1 MPNGQPP
8 SSQPI
13 VALFIAIALFAIG
26 RSFIRRTTK
35 AEGGD
40 PWLARALMVCLV
52 LHLISAPL
60 QIWVVDHLY
69 GGIADYT
76 RYDTQGAVLA
86 SGFRHLNFSL
96 APAQLRGIVGDGAV
110 SIVAGA
116 VFTIVGSNQAGA
128 FLVFTFLSFVGI
140 VYFYRAFTLTFS
152 GAGHRR
158 YGYLVFFLPTL
169 VFWTSDVS
177 KEAIMTLLLGL
188 TAYGCARVLTHRGR
202 GYLLII
208 ACSAGGAFI
217 RPNETLLALGGF
229 TIAMLFRPVSPSV
242 RFQGPRRTMALV
254 VLGTMTGVAI
264 FVTLHFLPGSSN
276 GLSLTAIS
284 KNNSGAGNGFGSGGI
299 AYSANPIYY
308 PKDVFVVL
316 FDPLPI
322 NAHGTGEWVEALENT
337 VVVAV
342 VLTSL
347 RSLRIVVRAAFAR
360 TYVMMCVIFTGA
372 FCYSFASLG
381 NLGLITREAVVTMP
395 FFLVVLCIP
404 RGPRHR
410 PPRYVWEL
418 RRRERVAR
426 RKSMTRRAGV
436 SSPRRA
442 VPT

>member
-1 MPNGQPP
+1 MPDGQPP
-8 SSQPI
+8 PSEPI
-13 VALFIAIALFAIG
+13 LALLIAVALFAVG
-26 RSFIRRTTK
+26 RIIIRRITK

-40 PWLARALMVCLV
+40 LWLAKALTVCLI
-52 LHLISAPL
+52 LHLIAAPA

-76 RYDTQGAVLA
+76 RYDSQGAVLA
-86 SGFRHLNFSL
+86 SGFRHFNFSL

-110 SIVAGA
+110 SIVAGV
-116 VFTIVGSNQAGA
+116 VFAIIGSNQAGA
-128 FLVFTFLSFVGI
+128 FLVFSFLSFIGI
-140 VYFYRAFTLTFS
+140 VYFYRAFTITFS
-152 GAGHRR
+152 GIGHRR
-158 YGYLVFFLPTL
+158 YGYLVFFLPSL
-169 VFWTSDVS
+169 LFWTSDVS
-177 KEAIMTLLLGL
+177 KEAIMTFLLGL
-188 TAYGCARVLTHRGR
+188 TAYACARILAHRGR

-229 TIAMLFRPVSPSV
+229 TIAMLFRPASPKV
-242 RFQGPRRTMALV
+242 RFQGTRRTAALIL
-254 VLGTMTGVAI
+254 LGAMTGVAI
-264 FVTLHFLPGSSN
+264 FVTLHFLPGSN
-276 GLSLTAIS
+276 SLTQIS
-284 KNNSGAGNGFGSGGI
+284 KNNSGLGNGFGSSGL

-316 FDPLPI
+316 FDPLPF
-322 NAHGTGEWVEALENT
+322 NAHGSGEWVEALEST
-337 VVVAV
+337 LLVAV

-347 RSLRIVVRAAFAR
+347 RALRFLPRAAFAR
-360 TYVMMCVIFTGA
+360 PYVMMCLVFTGA

-404 RGPRHR
+404 RGPRHA

-426 RKSMTRRAGV
+426 RKAMVHRTGV
-436 SSPRRA
+436 SAPSRA
-442 VPT
+442 VAT